1 MDSSDA
7 SGRTVVV
14 RAPTRID
21 LGGGWTD
28 VPPYCH
34 EQGGFVCN
42 VAIDRY
48 ATATVRADET
58 YRADSVPA
66 AEVVRPGADGLVA
79 AAIRNAN
86 VPGVRVELESDFP
99 VAAGLGGSSAATA
112 AVLGALARWQG
123 TDWDR
128 AAIAERG
135 RHIEVDEV
143 GIAGGR
149 QDHYAA
155 TFGGALALTFT
166 DAIRVRRLVISAETA
181 ADFQRRGLLVY
192 TGESRVS
199 GSTINAVMNA
209 YRDRDPRVRGAL
221 AAMKALASDMATTL
235 KTGDLDLLGAL
246 LAEHWL
252 NQRSLDPGIPTA
264 RIDEIVMRAHGA
276 GAVGWKAMGA
286 SGGGCVFVLSGADN
300 LRAVREAVEPLGTI
314 IPFALDQ
321 TGLAEL
327 PVSSSD

>member
-1 MDSSDA
+1 VDSSAAGD
-7 SGRTVVV
+7 RTVVV

-28 VPPYCH
+28 VPPYCD

-42 VAIDRY
+42 VAINRY
-48 ATATVRADET
+48 ATATARADET
-58 YRADSVPA
+58 YRADPRS
-66 AEVVRPGADGLVA
+66 AERSGANDLVA
-79 AAIRNAN
+79 AVLRHAN
-86 VPGVRVELESDFP
+86 VPGVRVDLASDFP
-99 VAAGLGGSSAATA
+99 VAAGLGGSSSATA
-112 AVLGALARWQG
+112 AVLGALTHWQG

-128 AAIAERG
+128 AAIAEQG
-135 RHIEVDEV
+135 RHIEVDEM

-166 DAIRVRRLVISAETA
+166 DTVRVRRIAIAPATA
-181 ADFQRRGLLVY
+181 AEFERRGMLVY

-199 GSTINAVMNA
+199 GSTINAVMSA
-209 YRDRDPRVRGAL
+209 YRDHDSRVRDAL
-221 AAMKALASDMATTL
+221 ATMKMLAHDMATVL
-235 KTGDLDLLGAL
+235 ESGDLDMLGAL

-252 NQRSLDPGIPTA
+252 NQRSLDPAIPTD
-264 RIDEIVMRAHGA
+264 RIDEIVMRAQTA

-300 LRAVREAVEPLGTI
+300 VDAVRQVVAPLGTI
-314 IPFALDQ
+314 VPYGLDQ
-321 TGLAEL
+321 AGLSD
-327 PVSSSD
+327 VSVSPSG